1 MPPSSK
7 DLSPPGQPR
16 TLTLRWM
23 PGTSDRVQF
32 VRGGRT
38 FTVLLGDVQRAD
50 AHSLNPLYLRG
61 VVTLPVTLSHLA
73 TLMGPLRQHVTRR
86 AAGTPADAWVQAGGE
101 ASDEPDDHLAD

>member
-1 MPPSSK
+1 M
-7 DLSPPGQPR
+7 
-16 TLTLRWM
+16 RWV

-38 FTVLLGDVQRAD
+38 FTVLLVDVQRPD

-86 AAGTPADAWVQAGGE
+86 AAGTPPDAWVQAGGQ
-101 ASDEPDDHLAD
+101 AGDEPDDHLAE